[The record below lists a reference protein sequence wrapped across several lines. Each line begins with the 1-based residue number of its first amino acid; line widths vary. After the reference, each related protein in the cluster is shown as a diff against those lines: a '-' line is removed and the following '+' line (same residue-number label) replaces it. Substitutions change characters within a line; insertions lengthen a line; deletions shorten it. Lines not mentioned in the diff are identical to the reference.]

1 MTREEWKEKVERA
14 VETHHD
20 GSPDV
25 FLYSL
30 FDFSFDYDVEAEE
43 VRLQAPVSELMY
55 NPVGFI
61 HGGVITY
68 IADTCMGHLCAAF
81 NERPSV
87 SLELKT
93 QFLRTAKSGSLH
105 ARAYFLKKGKGVQY
119 VECTIENDKGEL
131 LSKISGTFYTLQE
144 GS

>member
-1 MTREEWKEKVERA
+1 MKNKDWQEKVNRA
-14 VETHHD
+14 VEAHHD
-20 GSPDV
+20 GSSDV

-30 FDFSFDYDVEAEE
+30 FDFTFDYLEEIEE
-43 VRLQAPVSELMY
+43 VHLEAPVTELMY

-68 IADTCMGHLCAAF
+68 LADTAMGHLCAAF

-93 QFLRTAKSGSLH
+93 QFISTAKSGRLIAKAS
-105 ARAYFLKKGKGVQY
+105 FLKKGKGVQF
-119 VECTIENDKGEL
+119 VECVIHSDEGKL
-131 LSKISGTFYTLQE
+131 LSKISGTFYTLPEQ
-144 GS
+144 

>member
-1 MTREEWKEKVERA
+1 MNEEELIEKVRKAMKAHE
-14 VETHHD
+14 D

-30 FDFSFDYDVEAEE
+30 FDFSFDYIEEKEE
-43 VRLQAPVSELMY
+43 VHLDAPVTELMF

-61 HGGVITY
+61 HGGIITY
-68 IADTCMGHLCAAF
+68 IADTALGHLCAAF

-93 QFLRTAKSGSLH
+93 QFLRTSRSGSLH
-105 ARAYFLKKGKGVQY
+105 AKAAFLKKGSGVQFA
-119 VECTIENDKGEL
+119 ECTIEDDQGEI
-131 LSKISGTFYTLQE
+131 LSRTSGTFYTIKE
-144 GS
+144 